1 MNTPAWSGQFVVID
15 WPFTDRSSS
24 KRRTALVLQE
34 ADGHGDVRVLKD
46 TSRRLYESEMAVTLN
61 DLAEEQ
67 LMTISYLR
75 LGHSLM
81 LHESLGE
88 GESCLP
94 ITVDFWPTLGMDYS
108 AFQQESAFHFDINQR

>member
-1 MNTPAWSGQFVVID
+1 
-15 WPFTDRSSS
+15 
-24 KRRTALVLQE
+24 
-34 ADGHGDVRVLKD
+34 
-46 TSRRLYESEMAVTLN
+46 MAVSLN

-108 AFQQESAFHFDINQR
+108 AFQQESAFHLDINQR